1 MPVADDLT
9 TPVRERR
16 LAPWRDGRGDGATA
30 HEHRLLAA
38 ARPALPWLNW
48 VGTFAKPLLKVPKL
62 GWITADPLIARAV
75 LNDPEHFT
83 LLSEGGVGHL
93 WAQILGDWV
102 YDLFDGAGHYDLRTR
117 SRELFTEKTSV
128 AFVATAWRDRM
139 TRAKASFEAGEALDV
154 ADLSRILVGQMVVTL
169 LGMQVPDASD
179 DSYRSIFVA
188 GEELAAIALG
198 TTSDTVLPPE
208 KIAKAQEI
216 VEKLTGHIDAC
227 FATASSAT
235 VIGRCR
241 DLGLSIRETK
251 GLSTLLMVAGTET
264 AASAMAR
271 TAALLFD
278 TGEQHRL
285 IEHPEFTEGAVREAL
300 RVTSPAPIIGRSVLA
315 NLEIGGRTLVAGERI
330 VVLTW
335 TANNLAGE
343 YRIDRA
349 YIPHNRQLWFGAG
362 RHLCLGGPLA
372 RAELTAMVELLV
384 GDGRPF
390 RVMSR
395 EYGKRVLIPAYRS
408 LVVQKAGLNTL
419 AGARYSTT
427 EPVTTS
433 RHPQGSSAEAGS
445 RAAGAPQ

>member
-1 MPVADDLT
+1 MPVAEDLVA
-9 TPVRERR
+9 PVRERR
-16 LAPWRDGRGDGATA
+16 LAPWRDGRGSGAAA
-30 HEHRLLAA
+30 HEHRLLSA

-48 VGTFAKPLLKVPKL
+48 LGQFAHPLLRVPKL
-62 GWITADPLIARAV
+62 GWITADPLTARAV

-117 SRELFTEKTSV
+117 SRELFTERTSA
-128 AFVATAWRDRM
+128 AFVETAWGERM
-139 TRAKASFEAGEALDV
+139 SRARSDFEAGAELDV

-169 LGMQVPDASD
+169 LGMELHDHSDAA
-179 DSYRSIFVA
+179 YRRIFET

-198 TTSDTVLPPE
+198 TTADTVLPPE
-208 KIAKAQEI
+208 KIATARAI
-216 VEKLTGHIDAC
+216 VERLTGHIDAS
-227 FATASSAT
+227 FETAPVST

-241 DLGLSIRETK
+241 ELGLSIRETK

-271 TAALLFD
+271 TAALLDD

-285 IEHPEFTEGAVREAL
+285 IADRSLTEGAVREAL

-315 NLEIGGRTLVAGERI
+315 DLEIAGRRLRAGERI

-343 YRIDRA
+343 YRIDRP
-349 YIPHNRQLWFGAG
+349 YIPQNRQLWFGAG

-372 RAELTAMVELLV
+372 RAELTAMIELLV
-384 GDGRPF
+384 GDGRPYE
-390 RVMSR
+390 VVSR
-395 EYGKRVLIPAYRS
+395 EYGRRVLIPAYRS
-408 LVVQKAGLNTL
+408 LVVRK
-419 AGARYSTT
+419 
-427 EPVTTS
+427 VTT
-433 RHPQGSSAEAGS
+433 
-445 RAAGAPQ
+445 APRP

>member
-1 MPVADDLT
+1 VPVAEDLKA
-9 TPVRERR
+9 PVHERR
-16 LAPWRDGRGDGATA
+16 LTPWRDGIGSSARA

-48 VGTFAKPLLKVPKL
+48 LGTFGRPLLRVPKL
-62 GWITADPLIARAV
+62 GWITADPRTARAV

-117 SRELFTEKTSV
+117 SRELFTEKTSR
-128 AFVATAWRDRM
+128 AFVDAAWGTRM
-139 TRAKASFEAGEALDV
+139 TEARTRFEAGEPLDL
-154 ADLSRILVGQMVVTL
+154 ARLSRILVGQMVVTL
-169 LGMQVPDASD
+169 LGMPVSGTTDQT
-179 DSYRSIFVA
+179 YLEIFET

-198 TTSDTVLPPE
+198 TTADTVLPPE
-208 KIAKAQEI
+208 KIAQARKI
-216 VEKLTGHIDAC
+216 VEELTGHIDAA
-227 FATASSAT
+227 FETAPVST
-235 VIGRCR
+235 IIGRCR
-241 DLGLSIRETK
+241 ELGLSIRETK

-271 TAALLFD
+271 TAALLDD

-285 IEHPEFTEGAVREAL
+285 IADRGLTENAVREAL

-315 NLEIGGRTLVAGERI
+315 DLTIGARTLKAGERI
-330 VVLTW
+330 IVLTW
-335 TANNLAGE
+335 TANNRAGE

-349 YIPHNRQLWFGAG
+349 YIPQNRQLWFGAG

-372 RAELTAMVELLV
+372 RAELTATIELLI

-390 RVMSR
+390 RVVSR
-395 EYGKRVLIPAYRS
+395 EYGRRVLIPAYRS
-408 LVVQKAGLNTL
+408 LVVQK
-419 AGARYSTT
+419 R
-427 EPVTTS
+427 
-433 RHPQGSSAEAGS
+433 
-445 RAAGAPQ
+445 

>member
-1 MPVADDLT
+1 MPVAEDLVA
-9 TPVRERR
+9 PVRERR
-16 LAPWRDGRGDGATA
+16 LAPWRDGRGDGAAA

-38 ARPALPWLNW
+38 ARPELPWLNW
-48 VGTFAKPLLKVPKL
+48 IGQFAHPLLRVPRL
-62 GWITADPLIARAV
+62 GWITADPLTARAV

-117 SRELFTEKTSV
+117 SRELFTERTSA
-128 AFVATAWRDRM
+128 AFVEKAWGERM
-139 TRAKASFEAGEALDV
+139 AEARTRFEAGAELDL
-154 ADLSRILVGQMVVTL
+154 ADLSRILVGRMVVTL
-169 LGMQVPDASD
+169 LGMELDDRSD
-179 DSYRSIFVA
+179 DAYRRIFA
-188 GEELAAIALG
+188 TGEELAAIALG
-198 TTSDTVLPPE
+198 TTADTVLPAE
-208 KIAKAQEI
+208 KIATARAI
-216 VEKLTGHIDAC
+216 VERLTGHIDAS
-227 FATASSAT
+227 FATAAPST

-241 DLGLSIRETK
+241 ELGLSIRETK

-271 TAALLFD
+271 TAALLDD

-285 IEHPEFTEGAVREAL
+285 ITDRSLTEGAVREAL

-315 NLEIGGRTLVAGERI
+315 DLEIAGRRLRAGERI

-343 YRIDRA
+343 YRVDRP
-349 YIPHNRQLWFGAG
+349 YIPQNRQLWFGAG

-384 GDGRPF
+384 GDGRPYE
-390 RVMSR
+390 VVSR
-395 EYGKRVLIPAYRS
+395 EYGRRVLIPAYRS
-408 LVVQKAGLNTL
+408 LVVRK
-419 AGARYSTT
+419 
-427 EPVTTS
+427 VTS
-433 RHPQGSSAEAGS
+433 PQ
-445 RAAGAPQ
+445 RP